1 MICFVITRF
10 LMISASHGP
19 CAIAEVLVLVYH
31 DGSHS
36 SSVICAYLQNLVVI
50 ATVVLIIQK
59 V

>member
-1 MICFVITRF
+1 
-10 LMISASHGP
+10 MISASHGP